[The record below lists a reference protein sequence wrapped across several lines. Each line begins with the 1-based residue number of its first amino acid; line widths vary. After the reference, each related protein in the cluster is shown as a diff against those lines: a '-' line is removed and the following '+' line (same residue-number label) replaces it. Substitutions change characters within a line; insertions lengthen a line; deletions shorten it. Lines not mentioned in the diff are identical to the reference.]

1 MPQRLL
7 DPINVRLTPQM
18 RKRLDELADE
28 RTVPMSVLIREALD
42 LAYVLKSVPLSRGP
56 REPTCDPPA
65 VPLASCPESP
75 SAGSWR
81 LP

>member
-42 LAYVLKSVPLSRGP
+42 LAYGP
-56 REPTCDPPA
+56 QERA
-65 VPLASCPESP
+65 PESWPQGTNLRPP
-75 SAGSWR
+75 SRPPGFM
-81 LP
+81 P